1 MRLPESKIKQA
12 VLHPDSEVRY
22 AAVEYF
28 SQSYSQDTTVMP
40 LVIEAAKR
48 YRWQNAYLF
57 IGCAST
63 LPQTVETVRWIF
75 NELNSRKINQKEI
88 DQFNYLSNLGRMLY
102 HAEPGLL
109 LQFESEIV
117 ECPGLM
123 PKLKEDIQERL
134 KMLTWSGERCWQA
147 LEDFCEA
154 GKDKQYVNEVNL
166 GYASRVVEALA
177 RHGEN
182 YIDRVLELLAM
193 EVADDEVSI
202 MNWLEPLLVELAGEM
217 RLEPAIPLIIEKLKL
232 DTDFLAEQCMY
243 ALTKIGSSSVVQ
255 AIYEIFHDEDWHFR
269 LYSSG
274 VLENIHS
281 DLSVK
286 RCLELLKN
294 ENDPTINTDLAIAL
308 LSNFAYDG
316 IEAVRQ
322 LILSGE
328 WEPHITDLREDLVVT
343 CTIMGERFP
352 EYEQWKKQAEQERFE
367 REKRTE
373 QLLEELYE
381 DDSQNEFAG
390 DEPASPHGSK
400 QVREQFAKP
409 FRRDTPKVGRNDP
422 CPCGSGK
429 KYKKCCMGRV

>member
-1 MRLPESKIKQA
+1 MRLAESKIKQA
-12 VLHPDSEVRY
+12 ILHPDSEVRY

-28 SQSYSQDTTVMP
+28 SKSYSQDRTVMP

-48 YRWQNAYLF
+48 YIWQNAYLF

-63 LPQTVETVRWIF
+63 LPQTEETVRWIL
-75 NELNSRKINQKEI
+75 NELNSKKINQKEI
-88 DQFNYLSNLGRMLY
+88 DQFNYLFNLGRMLY

-109 LQFESEIV
+109 LQFESEIM
-117 ECPGLM
+117 ECPGLI
-123 PKLKEDIQERL
+123 PKLKEDIQERIR
-134 KMLTWSGERCWQA
+134 MLTWSGKTCWQA

-154 GKDKQYVNEVNL
+154 GKDKQYITEVDL
-166 GYASRVVEALA
+166 VYASRVVEVLA
-177 RHGEN
+177 RDGEK
-182 YIDRVLELLAM
+182 YIDRVLKLLAV
-193 EVADDEVSI
+193 EVLDDETRFTDW
-202 MNWLEPLLVELAGEM
+202 MEPLVVELAGEM

-243 ALTKIGSSSVVQ
+243 ALTKIGSSSVIE
-255 AIYEIFHDEDWHFR
+255 AINEIFPNEDWHFR

-274 VLENIHS
+274 VFAHIHS
-281 DLSVK
+281 DLSVE

-294 ENDPTINTDLAIAL
+294 EENPTVKTDLASAL

-322 LILSGE
+322 LILSDE
-328 WEPHITDLREDLVVT
+328 WDRGMTDLREDLVVA

-352 EYEQWKKQAEQERFE
+352 EYNQWEKEVEQERFE
-367 REKRTE
+367 REKRTK

-381 DDSQNEFAG
+381 IDFQ
-390 DEPASPHGSK
+390 DEYSEDESTISNSSK
-400 QVREQFAKP
+400 QGRNQFVKP
-409 FRRDTPKVGRNDP
+409 FHSVGRNDP

-429 KYKKCCMGRV
+429 KYKKCCLGREQSTK